1 MQVLAAFVMHC
12 RTFENSMYVLIKIKL
27 LIHVVRIDIIV
38 IIQFVTPQDP

>member
-27 LIHVVRIDIIV
+27 LIHV